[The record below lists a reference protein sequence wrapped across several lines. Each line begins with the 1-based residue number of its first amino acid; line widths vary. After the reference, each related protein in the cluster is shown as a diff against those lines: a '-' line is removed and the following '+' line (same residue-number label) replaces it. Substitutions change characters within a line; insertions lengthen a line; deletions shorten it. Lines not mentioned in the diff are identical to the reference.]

1 MKFGAARFVS
11 GLIAFFFIVWSV
23 ELFIYDIRTYG
34 NFLSYPSVREDFMRY
49 MARDVIVLGFGVFCL
64 IRFRYW
70 HKKAI
75 QRGKEERN
83 GGKEDHS
90 AT

>member
-1 MKFGAARFVS
+1 MKFAAARFIS
-11 GLIAFFFIVWSV
+11 GFIAFFFIVWSV
-23 ELFIYDIRTYG
+23 ELFAYDIRTYW
-34 NFLSYPSVREDFMRY
+34 NFLSYPSIREDFFRY

-75 QRGKEERN
+75 QRDKEER
-83 GGKEDHS
+83 GGKHDRS
-90 AT
+90 AA